1 MSFTWPDPTDRLAV
15 ARLFLGSSSDIPDA
29 ALMDLTELPL
39 NDVFNTYTLLHT
51 QYNSEIDA
59 LNNELAEAHQN
70 MFNLIEKN
78 RKLIKEMD
86 ERLRNTDRWVLPT
99 GNSRGGQSR
108 AGMVVMR
115 FETTKG
121 DFESQKQRDGA
132 LDEGKR
138 MGKSIQQQQKDEE
151 LVEGG
156 CCHHEPESEQG
167 TPTKQVDKRAPPFSA
182 TPSTVETSPAAE
194 IKKEE
199 NLSEW
204 EKELRRVEASLQSIK
219 PPNFTAPAAPAM
231 KPPPL
236 KVGGVTLRRAKT
248 AFCDCTSFC
257 KAATGCQC
265 SLWREPCG
273 PRCHATAKKQG
284 IPFGQVAGKLNC
296 PRRPD
301 GPNQTERLR
310 KWENG
315 GSF

>member
-204 EKELRRVEASLQSIK
+204 EKELRRVEVPTISSSSSPTMETSTNILSPSRLPSNRSN
-219 PPNFTAPAAPAM
+219 PPTS
-231 KPPPL
+231 PPP
-236 KVGGVTLRRAKT
+236 
-248 AFCDCTSFC
+248 
-257 KAATGCQC
+257 
-265 SLWREPCG
+265 P
-273 PRCHATAKKQG
+273 P
-284 IPFGQVAGKLNC
+284 P
-296 PRRPD
+296 P
-301 GPNQTERLR
+301 
-310 KWENG
+310 
-315 GSF
+315 